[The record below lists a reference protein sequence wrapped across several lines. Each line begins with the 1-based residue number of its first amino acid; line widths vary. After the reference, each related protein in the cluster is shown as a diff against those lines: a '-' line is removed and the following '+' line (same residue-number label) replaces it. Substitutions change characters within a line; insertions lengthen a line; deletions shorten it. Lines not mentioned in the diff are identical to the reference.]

1 MTQNTPSSRRFGR
14 TALPLVAAA
23 VLAGAVSACSVS
35 AGSAT
40 ATSARTGAAQIR
52 AAQARQLDRLAQ
64 QDVNAGAPGVIV
76 RVSDGSGPAI
86 QVARQAAFTRAART
100 LTPRD
105 QFRMGSNTKTMV
117 AALVL
122 QLVAEHRVSLGD
134 PISKWLPGMIPGGQA
149 ITVRMLLNHTSGL
162 FNYINDPAVL
172 VSFAGQNERQWTPQ
186 QLLAA
191 GVSHHPLFRPGQEY
205 SYSNTNYVALGLL
218 LEKATGRSLA
228 ALIQDR
234 IARPLGLK
242 NTYLDTRTP
251 ASARTMLAHGYEPD
265 AARIAPLLPPGTPPG
280 SAFAGPRSGDF
291 VDTTW
296 NNTSTEW
303 AAGGVVSTAADWS
316 RFLSALMSGQLLPA
330 AQLKEMETTVSEGP
344 STKNRYGLGLER
356 ILTPCGAVW
365 GHVGQVPGYSS
376 EEYTNSTGTRTA
388 SIFTSTIFGLAV
400 PVTHA
405 ADQALQ
411 DAAVCVML
419 GKPVPASSSATP
431 AS

>member
-1 MTQNTPSSRRFGR
+1 MTQNTPSSRRFRR
-14 TALPLVAAA
+14 TALPLAAAA

-40 ATSARTGAAQIR
+40 TTSAQHR
-52 AAQARQLDRLAQ
+52 AVQARQLDRLAQ
-64 QDVNAGAPGVIV
+64 DDVNAGAPGVIV
-76 RVSDGSGPAI
+76 RVTNGSGPPI
-86 QVARQAAFTRAART
+86 QIARQAAFTGAAHT
-100 LTPRD
+100 LTAED

-117 AALVL
+117 ATLVL
-122 QLVAEHRVSLGD
+122 QLVAEHRVSLSD
-134 PISKWLPGMIPGGQA
+134 PISTYLPGTIPNGQA

-162 FNYINDPAVL
+162 FNYVNDPAVL
-172 VSFAGQNERQWTPQ
+172 VSFAGQNDRQWTPQ
-186 QLLAA
+186 ELLAA
-191 GVSHHPLFRPGQEY
+191 GVSHPPLFRPGKEY

-218 LEKATGRSLA
+218 LQKVTGQSLA
-228 ALIQDR
+228 DLIQER

-242 NTYLDTRTP
+242 NTYLDTSTP
-251 ASARTMLAHGYEPD
+251 AAARIMLAHGYEPD
-265 AARIAPLLPPGTPPG
+265 AAWIAPLLPPGTPPG
-280 SAFAGPRSGDF
+280 STFAGPRSGAF

-296 NNTSTEW
+296 INSSTEW

-316 RFLSALMSGQLLPA
+316 RFLSALMSGRLLPA

-356 ILTPCGAVW
+356 IVTPCGAVW

-376 EEYTNSTGTRTA
+376 EEYTNGTGTRTA
-388 SIFTSTIFGLAV
+388 SVFTSTIFGLVV
-400 PVTHA
+400 PKTHA